1 MKVPGVTEIVGLLSP
16 VDSNAPLIQQ
26 ASRRGTAV
34 HEYCEM
40 IDYGAPPDLVEAE
53 LYGYV
58 TAYLAFLRDYRPEW
72 LYIETPLHS
81 EEHGYAG
88 RVDRIGYIDKAVT
101 VVDIKTTA
109 SMDRAAKIKLACQL
123 AGYTDAFEERYG
135 IKVSGG
141 LGVQLKKD
149 GKYTVH
155 EQRKIESKYGF
166 MSRPMFYDLLTITNI
181 IGGYTWQK
189 N

>member
-1 MKVPGVTEIVGLLSP
+1 M
-16 VDSNAPLIQQ
+16 
-26 ASRRGTAV
+26 
-34 HEYCEM
+34 
-40 IDYGAPPDLVEAE
+40 
-53 LYGYV
+53 YGYV